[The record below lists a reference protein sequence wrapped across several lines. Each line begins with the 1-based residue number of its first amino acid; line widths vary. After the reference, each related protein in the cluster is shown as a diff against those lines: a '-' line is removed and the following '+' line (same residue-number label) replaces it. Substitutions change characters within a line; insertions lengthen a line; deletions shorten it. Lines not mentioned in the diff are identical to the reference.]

1 MVVEGGGLQSDGD
14 SNDRGPQAGRNK
26 DGDGGRVAITQGYQN
41 KEHNK
46 QARRIASRSR

>member
-1 MVVEGGGLQSDGD
+1 MVVEGGGVQSDGD
-14 SNDRGPQAGRNK
+14 SSDRGPQAGGNK
-26 DGDGGRVAITQGYQN
+26 GGGRGKIAITQGYQN